1 MRWNELV
8 NEVCKTVVNILHLLS
23 AWYVADNVLR
33 AFSVLIVYKAE
44 IVSGFFKWNLA
55 KDRMY
60 PKLHS

>member
-44 IVSGFFKWNLA
+44 IVSDFSNEI
-55 KDRMY
+55 
-60 PKLHS
+60 S